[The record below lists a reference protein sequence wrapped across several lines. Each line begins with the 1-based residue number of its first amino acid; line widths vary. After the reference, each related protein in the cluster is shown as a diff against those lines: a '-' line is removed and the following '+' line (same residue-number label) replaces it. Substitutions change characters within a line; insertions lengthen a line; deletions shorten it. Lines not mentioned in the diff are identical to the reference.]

1 MRKALRFTSKQLGRF
16 VPAKALFKLATPPFL
31 PFYHVVSDQKLAHI
45 HNYPFRTVRQFQFE
59 LEFFLK
65 HFKPVSLQYLIEN
78 PKTTEKIFHISF
90 DDGLKECAEIVA
102 PILFKKGIPA
112 TFFINPGFIDNQKLF
127 HRYKASLIVSELQR
141 NPDNNIHEKLKN
153 KGTDCR
159 KILRTEHSQE
169 WFLDELAEDLGID
182 FNRFLENQ
190 KPYLT
195 TEQVLKLKNQGF
207 SIGAHSF
214 DHPEFWTLSKEEQ
227 LQQMVKSTDWV
238 TEKIQPGIRAFA
250 FPFTDSGVA
259 PEVLQAIHEKKIC
272 DVTFGTAGLKY
283 DGFPFHFQRYPVEMP
298 GNFVQNIKS
307 EWIYFLLRK
316 WVGKETVKH

>member
-16 VPAKALFKLATPPFL
+16 VPEKALFKLATPPFL

-59 LEFFLK
+59 LDFFLK
-65 HFKPVSLQYLIEN
+65 YFKPVSLQYLIEN

-102 PILFKKGIPA
+102 PILLKKGIPA
-112 TFFINPGFIDNQKLF
+112 TFFINPGFVDNQKLF
-127 HRYKASLIVSELQR
+127 HRYKASLIFSELQR

-214 DHPEFWTLSKEEQ
+214 DHPEFWTLSKE
-227 LQQMVKSTDWV
+227 
-238 TEKIQPGIRAFA
+238 
-250 FPFTDSGVA
+250 
-259 PEVLQAIHEKKIC
+259 
-272 DVTFGTAGLKY
+272 
-283 DGFPFHFQRYPVEMP
+283 
-298 GNFVQNIKS
+298 
-307 EWIYFLLRK
+307 
-316 WVGKETVKH
+316 